1 VPGVKTRWVIVAMGD
16 AGAGAAEGEVQPAR
30 SAVLTCPQCARGV
43 RAFARSL
50 RRAPGLVVFAC
61 PCCGALLE
69 ETPWAGPDVPALPGA
84 TLHELKAAVAQAA
97 VEAERWRCQADG
109 ARQREDHAWAAQAV
123 AWATAAEQ
131 RLAALQWQAA
141 SLGSEQAA
149 PAKPLA

>member
-16 AGAGAAEGEVQPAR
+16 ADAAAEGADVQPPR

-61 PCCGALLE
+61 PCCRALVE

-84 TLHELKAAVAQAA
+84 TLHELKAAVAQAT
-97 VEAERWRCQADG
+97 VEAERWRLQADG
-109 ARQREDHAWAAQAV
+109 ARQRKDLPWAAQAV
-123 AWATAAEQ
+123 AWAAAAEV
-131 RLAALQWQAA
+131 RIGSLQWQA
-141 SLGSEQAA
+141 
-149 PAKPLA
+149 